1 MQNNTKTIIGDS
13 GTEYI
18 IDRDRTDD
26 DVAFLQAFDK
36 NQKPASGGLSARN
49 VAAGL
54 IEGVGGA
61 IGQGIG
67 ARVAGPVGA
76 SVGGAVLGGLGN
88 VIGQQVSDKPFS
100 MEEAMAAPIANA
112 VPGAPLAKAG
122 AVLLAREAAKQAA
135 ANAASGLAQSLL
147 EGKPM
152 SPEQASMYAGMGA
165 LSTYVGKIVD
175 PGKILSK
182 VEQSKVFQGF
192 ADDYVKKA
200 QALGLKVMPSSL
212 NKNSLNSFLEVL
224 AGPEATAKQLRDIN
238 EELYTSIAAA
248 SVGVKPQL
256 GVRLS
261 EQLDKAS
268 EAAAKPYED
277 IKGLLVKAKA
287 DKSALEKTTLTAT
300 NAHELEVA
308 KSDPAFVEKQIEL
321 GKKAAADIDKFKKA
335 YDDSGAMYRQ
345 YSVSK
350 KLEDSVEAKRLGDL
364 ALQYKKDLKEGL
376 ESYGPQGKILYQQ
389 FEDAR
394 KLISQIKTIQDAL
407 TPAEK
412 VSVSGLG
419 SMASADSPVTGN
431 LDTLMRFAADPRM
444 KSVAS
449 SEATS
454 EARRGMVGNMADLL
468 RAPVAPAAREI
479 LKSNW
484 YQQTIAQPSYVA
496 MPDFVA
502 RAARGS
508 TQAALKQM
516 QSEPNSVL
524 QFYEKIYPRRQ
535 ENQQQTNVAPQ

>member
-18 IDRDRTDD
+18 IDRDLTDD

-36 NQKPASGGLSARN
+36 KQKPASGGLSARN

-182 VEQSKVFQGF
+182 IEQSKVFQGF

-224 AGPEATAKQLRDIN
+224 AGPEATAKELRDMN

-261 EQLDKAS
+261 DQLDKAS
-268 EAAAKPYED
+268 KAAAKPYED
-277 IKGLLVKAKA
+277 IRGLMRKAEA
-287 DKSALEKTTLTAT
+287 DKAALEKTTLTAT
-300 NAHELEVA
+300 NAHELEIA
-308 KSDPAFVEKQIEL
+308 QSDPAFVKKQIEL

-335 YDDSGAMYRQ
+335 YDDSDAMYRQ
-345 YSVSK
+345 YSVSQ
-350 KLEDSVEAKRLGDL
+350 KLEDSVEAKKLGDL

-394 KLISQIKTIQDAL
+394 KLISQIKTIEAAL
-407 TPAEK
+407 TPLEK
-412 VSVSGLG
+412 VSASRLG
-419 SMASADSPVTGN
+419 SMASPDSPVTGN
-431 LDTLMRFAADPRM
+431 LDTLMRFADDPRM
-444 KSVAS
+444 KSVTS
-449 SEATS
+449 LQATG
-454 EARRGMVGNMADLL
+454 ETRRGMLDSIPDLL

-484 YQQTIAQPSYVA
+484 YQQTIAKPSYVA

-535 ENQQQTNVAPQ
+535 ETQQQTNVAPQ

>member
-1 MQNNTKTIIGDS
+1 MQNKTTKITGDS
-13 GTEYI
+13 GIEYSF
-18 IDRDRTDD
+18 DRDLTDE
-26 DVAFLQAFDK
+26 DVAALEAFDK
-36 NQKPASGGLSARN
+36 TQKPAPAAISARN
-49 VAAGL
+49 VAAGA
-54 IEGVGGA
+54 IEGFGGA
-61 IGQGIG
+61 FGQAIG

-76 SVGGAVLGGLGN
+76 SIGGAILGGAGN

-100 MEEAMAAPIANA
+100 LEEAVAAPIANA

-152 SPEQASMYAGMGA
+152 SAEQASMYAGMGA

-224 AGPEATAKQLRDIN
+224 AGPEATAKELRDMN

-268 EAAAKPYED
+268 KAAAKPYED
-277 IKGLLVKAKA
+277 IRGLMAKA
-287 DKSALEKTTLTAT
+287 QADEAALGKTTLTAT
-300 NAHELEVA
+300 NAHELEIA
-308 KSDPAFVEKQIEL
+308 KADPAFVKKQIEL
-321 GKKAAADIDKFKKA
+321 GKKAAADIDKFRDANFNAGSYQEKYKISRDPNDLKLA
-335 YDDSGAMYRQ
+335 NEF
-345 YSVSK
+345 SK
-350 KLEDSVEAKRLGDL
+350 SAVE
-364 ALQYKKDLKEGL
+364 YKKNLQEGL

-394 KLISQIKTIQDAL
+394 KLISQIKTIEAAL
-407 TPAEK
+407 TPLEK
-412 VSVSGLG
+412 VSASRLG
-419 SMASADSPVTGN
+419 SMASPDSPVTGD
-431 LDTLMRFAADPRM
+431 LDTLMRFADDPRM
-444 KSVAS
+444 KSVTS
-449 SEATS
+449 SQATG
-454 EARRGMVGNMADLL
+454 ETRRGMLGSIPDLL

-484 YQQTIAQPSYVA
+484 YQQNIAKPSYVA

-535 ENQQQTNVAPQ
+535 DTQQQTNVAPQ

>member
-1 MQNNTKTIIGDS
+1 MQKNTKTIIGDS
-13 GTEYI
+13 GYEYSY
-18 IDRDRTDD
+18 DGDLTDD
-26 DVAFLQAFDK
+26 KLAALEAFDK
-36 NQKPASGGLSARN
+36 MQKPASGGLSTRN
-49 VAAGL
+49 VAAGV

-61 IGQGIG
+61 FGQAIG

-122 AVLLAREAAKQAA
+122 AVLLAREAAKQSGAIL
-135 ANAASGLAQSLL
+135 ASGLAQSLL

-200 QALGLKVMPSSL
+200 QALGIKVMPSSL

-224 AGPEATAKQLRDIN
+224 AGPEATAKELRDIN

-268 EAAAKPYED
+268 KAAAKPYED
-277 IKGLLVKAKA
+277 IRGLLVKAEA
-287 DKSALEKTTLTAT
+287 DKAALEKTTLTAT

-308 KSDPAFVEKQIEL
+308 KSDPAFVKKQIEL

-412 VSVSGLG
+412 VSVSQLG

-431 LDTLMRFAADPRM
+431 LDTLLRFAADPRM
-444 KSVAS
+444 KSVTS

-454 EARRGMVGNMADLL
+454 EARRGMAGSMADLL

-484 YQQTIAQPSYVA
+484 YQQTIAKPSYVA

>member
-18 IDRDRTDD
+18 IDRDLTDD

-36 NQKPASGGLSARN
+36 KQKPASGGLSARN

-152 SPEQASMYAGMGA
+152 SAEQASMYAGMGA

-182 VEQSKVFQGF
+182 IEQSKVFQGF

-224 AGPEATAKQLRDIN
+224 AGPEATAKELRDMN

-268 EAAAKPYED
+268 KAAAKPYED
-277 IKGLLVKAKA
+277 IRGLMRKAEA
-287 DKSALEKTTLTAT
+287 DKAALEKTTLTAT
-300 NAHELEVA
+300 NAHELEIA
-308 KSDPAFVEKQIEL
+308 QSDPAFVKKQIEL

-335 YDDSGAMYRQ
+335 YDDSDAMYRQ
-345 YSVSK
+345 YSVSQ
-350 KLEDSVEAKRLGDL
+350 KLEDSVEAKKLGDL

-394 KLISQIKTIQDAL
+394 KLISQIKTIEAAL
-407 TPAEK
+407 TPLEK
-412 VSVSGLG
+412 VSASRLG
-419 SMASADSPVTGN
+419 SMASPDSPVTGN
-431 LDTLMRFAADPRM
+431 LDTLMRFADDPRM
-444 KSVAS
+444 KSVTS
-449 SEATS
+449 LQATG
-454 EARRGMVGNMADLL
+454 ETRRGMLDSIPDLL

-484 YQQTIAQPSYVA
+484 YQQTIAKPSYVA

>member
-18 IDRDRTDD
+18 IDRDLTDD

-36 NQKPASGGLSARN
+36 KQKPASGGLSARN

-182 VEQSKVFQGF
+182 IEQSKVFQGF

-224 AGPEATAKQLRDIN
+224 AGPEATAKELRDMN

-268 EAAAKPYED
+268 KAAAKPYED
-277 IKGLLVKAKA
+277 IRGLMRKAEA
-287 DKSALEKTTLTAT
+287 DKAALEKTTLTAT
-300 NAHELEVA
+300 NAHELEIA
-308 KSDPAFVEKQIEL
+308 QSDPAFVKKQIEL

-335 YDDSGAMYRQ
+335 YDDSDAMYRQ
-345 YSVSK
+345 YSVSQ
-350 KLEDSVEAKRLGDL
+350 KLEDSVEAKKLGDL

-394 KLISQIKTIQDAL
+394 KLISQIKTIEAAL
-407 TPAEK
+407 TPLEK
-412 VSVSGLG
+412 VSASRLG
-419 SMASADSPVTGN
+419 SMASPDSPVTGN
-431 LDTLMRFAADPRM
+431 LDTLMRFADDPRM
-444 KSVAS
+444 KSVTS
-449 SEATS
+449 LQATG
-454 EARRGMVGNMADLL
+454 ETRRGMLDSIPDLL

-484 YQQTIAQPSYVA
+484 YQQTIAKPSYVA

>member
-18 IDRDRTDD
+18 IDRDLTDD

-36 NQKPASGGLSARN
+36 KQKPASGGLSARN

-67 ARVAGPVGA
+67 ARVAGKIGA
-76 SVGGAVLGGLGN
+76 SVGGAVLGGLSN

-100 MEEAMAAPIANA
+100 MEEAIAAPIANA

-152 SPEQASMYAGMGA
+152 SAEQASMYAGMGA

-182 VEQSKVFQGF
+182 IEQSKVFQGF

-224 AGPEATAKQLRDIN
+224 AGPEATAKELRDMN

-268 EAAAKPYED
+268 KAAAKPYED
-277 IKGLLVKAKA
+277 IRGLMRKAEA
-287 DKSALEKTTLTAT
+287 DKAALEKTTLTAT
-300 NAHELEVA
+300 NAHELEIA
-308 KSDPAFVEKQIEL
+308 QSDPAFVKKQIEL

-335 YDDSGAMYRQ
+335 YDDSDAMYRQ
-345 YSVSK
+345 YSVSQ
-350 KLEDSVEAKRLGDL
+350 KLEDSVEAKKLGDL

-394 KLISQIKTIQDAL
+394 KLISQIKTIEAAL
-407 TPAEK
+407 TPLEK
-412 VSVSGLG
+412 VSASRLG
-419 SMASADSPVTGN
+419 SMASPDSPVTGN
-431 LDTLMRFAADPRM
+431 LDTLMRFADDPRM
-444 KSVAS
+444 KSVTS
-449 SEATS
+449 LQATG
-454 EARRGMVGNMADLL
+454 ETRRGMLDSIPDLL

-484 YQQTIAQPSYVA
+484 YQQTIAKPSYVA

>member
-13 GTEYI
+13 GYEYSY
-18 IDRDRTDD
+18 DGDLTDD
-26 DVAFLQAFDK
+26 KLAALEAFDK
-36 NQKPASGGLSARN
+36 MQKPAPGGLSARN

-67 ARVAGPVGA
+67 GRVAGPIGA
-76 SVGGAVLGGLGN
+76 SIGGAILGGAGN

-100 MEEAMAAPIANA
+100 VEEAMAAPIANA

-122 AVLLAREAAKQAA
+122 AVLLAKEAGKQAA
-135 ANAASGLAQSLL
+135 ANVAQLAAEKLL
-147 EGKPM
+147 KGEPLT
-152 SPEQASMYAGMGA
+152 PEQASMYAGMGA

-200 QALGLKVMPSSL
+200 QALGIKAMPSSL
-212 NKNSLNSFLEVL
+212 NKNSLNSFLEIL
-224 AGPEATAKQLRDIN
+224 AGPEVTAKELRDIN
-238 EELYTSIAAA
+238 EELFTGIAAA

-268 EAAAKPYED
+268 KAAAKPYED
-277 IKGLLVKAKA
+277 IRGLMAKA
-287 DKSALEKTTLTAT
+287 QADEDALKKTALTAT
-300 NAHELEVA
+300 NAHELEIA
-308 KSDPAFVEKQIEL
+308 RADPAYVKKQIEL
-321 GKKAAADIDKFKKA
+321 GKKAAANIDKFKDANFKA
-335 YDDSGAMYRQ
+335 GSYQEKYK
-345 YSVSK
+345 VSRDPND
-350 KLEDSVEAKRLGDL
+350 LDL
-364 ALQYKKDLKEGL
+364 ASKFAKEAVQHKKNLQEGL
-376 ESYGPQGKILYQQ
+376 ESYGPEGKQLYKQ

-394 KLISQIKTIQDAL
+394 KLISQIKTIESAL
-407 TPAEK
+407 TPGEK
-412 VSVSGLG
+412 VSASRLG
-419 SMASADSPVTGN
+419 SMASPDSPVTGN

-444 KSVAS
+444 KSVTS

-454 EARRGMVGNMADLL
+454 EARKGMASGMADLL

-484 YQQTIAQPSYVA
+484 YQQTMAKPSYVA

-516 QSEPNSVL
+516 QSEPNSLL
-524 QFYEKIYPRRQ
+524 QFYQNVYPRRP
-535 ENQQQTNVAPQ
+535 ETQQQTNVAP

>member
-1 MQNNTKTIIGDS
+1 MQNTTKTIVGDS
-13 GTEYI
+13 GYEYSY
-18 IDRDRTDD
+18 DGDLTDD
-26 DVAFLQAFDK
+26 KLAALEAFDK
-36 NQKPASGGLSARN
+36 MQKPATGGISARN

-67 ARVAGPVGA
+67 GRVAGPIGA
-76 SVGGAVLGGLGN
+76 SIGGAILGGAGN

-100 MEEAMAAPIANA
+100 IEEAMAAPIANA

-122 AVLLAREAAKQAA
+122 AVLLAKEAGKQAA
-135 ANAASGLAQSLL
+135 ANVASLAAEKLL
-147 EGKPM
+147 KGEPLT
-152 SPEQASMYAGMGA
+152 PEQASMYAGMGA

-192 ADDYVKKA
+192 ADEYVKKA
-200 QALGLKVMPSSL
+200 QALGFKVMPSSL

-224 AGPEATAKQLRDIN
+224 AGPEVTAKELRDIN
-238 EELYTSIAAA
+238 EELFTGIAAA

-256 GVRLS
+256 GARLS
-261 EQLDKAS
+261 QQLDKAS
-268 EAAAKPYED
+268 EAAAKPYEE
-277 IKGLLVKAKA
+277 IRGLMAKSQA
-287 DKSALEKTTLTAT
+287 DEAALEKTALTAT

-308 KSDPAFVEKQIEL
+308 RADPAYVKKQIEL
-321 GKKAAADIDKFKKA
+321 GKKAAADIDKFRDANFKA
-335 YDDSGAMYRQ
+335 GSYLEKYNLSRDPNDL
-345 YSVSK
+345 
-350 KLEDSVEAKRLGDL
+350 KLADEFTKSAAE
-364 ALQYKKDLKEGL
+364 YKKSLKEGL
-376 ESYGPQGKILYQQ
+376 ESYGPEGKELYKQ

-394 KLISQIKTIQDAL
+394 KLISQIKTIESAL

-412 VSVSGLG
+412 VSASKLG
-419 SMASADSPVTGN
+419 SMASPDSPATGN

-444 KSVAS
+444 KSVTS

-454 EARRGMVGNMADLL
+454 EARKGMASGMADLL

-484 YQQTIAQPSYVA
+484 YQQTMAKPSYVA

-516 QSEPNSVL
+516 QSEPNSLL
-524 QFYEKIYPRRQ
+524 QFYQNIYPRRQ
-535 ENQQQTNVAPQ
+535 EETARPTP

>member
-18 IDRDRTDD
+18 IDRDLTDD

-36 NQKPASGGLSARN
+36 KQKPASGGLSARN

-182 VEQSKVFQGF
+182 IEQSKVFQGF

-224 AGPEATAKQLRDIN
+224 AGPEATAKELRDMN

-268 EAAAKPYED
+268 KAAAKPYED
-277 IKGLLVKAKA
+277 IRGLMRKAEA
-287 DKSALEKTTLTAT
+287 DKAALEKTTLTAT
-300 NAHELEVA
+300 NAHELEIA
-308 KSDPAFVEKQIEL
+308 QSDPAFVKKQIEL

-335 YDDSGAMYRQ
+335 YDDSDAMYRQ
-345 YSVSK
+345 YSVSQ
-350 KLEDSVEAKRLGDL
+350 KLEDSVEAKKLGDL

-394 KLISQIKTIQDAL
+394 KLISQIKTIEAAL
-407 TPAEK
+407 TPLEK
-412 VSVSGLG
+412 VSASRLG
-419 SMASADSPVTGN
+419 SMASPDSPVTGN
-431 LDTLMRFAADPRM
+431 LDTLMRFADDPRM
-444 KSVAS
+444 KSVTS
-449 SEATS
+449 LQATG
-454 EARRGMVGNMADLL
+454 ETRRGMLDSIPDLL

-484 YQQTIAQPSYVA
+484 YQQTIAKPSYVA

-535 ENQQQTNVAPQ
+535 ETQQQTNVAPQ

>member
-13 GTEYI
+13 GYEYSY
-18 IDRDRTDD
+18 DGDLTDD
-26 DVAFLQAFDK
+26 KLAALEAFDK
-36 NQKPASGGLSARN
+36 MQKPASGGISARN

-61 IGQGIG
+61 FGQAIG
-67 ARVAGPVGA
+67 ARVAGPTGA
-76 SVGGAVLGGLGN
+76 SIGGAILGGLGN

-100 MEEAMAAPIANA
+100 MSEAMAAPIANA
-112 VPGAPLAKAG
+112 VPGEPLAKAG
-122 AVLLAREAAKQAA
+122 AVLLAREASKQSA
-135 ANAASGLAQSLL
+135 ANLAAGLAQSLL

-224 AGPEATAKQLRDIN
+224 AGPEATAKELRDIN

-256 GVRLS
+256 GVRLK

-277 IKGLLVKAKA
+277 IRGLLVKAEA
-287 DKSALEKTTLTAT
+287 DKAALEKTKLTAT
-300 NAHELEVA
+300 NAHELEIA
-308 KSDPAFVEKQIEL
+308 QSDPAFVKKQIEL

-412 VSVSGLG
+412 VSVSQLG

-431 LDTLMRFAADPRM
+431 LDTLLRFAADPRM
-444 KSVAS
+444 KSVTS
-449 SEATS
+449 SEATI
-454 EARRGMVGNMADLL
+454 EARRGMVGSMANLL
-468 RAPVAPAAREI
+468 RAPVAPAAQEI

-484 YQQTIAQPSYVA
+484 YQQTIAKPSYVA

>member
-1 MQNNTKTIIGDS
+1 M
-13 GTEYI
+13 
-18 IDRDRTDD
+18 
-26 DVAFLQAFDK
+26 
-36 NQKPASGGLSARN
+36 
-49 VAAGL
+49 
-54 IEGVGGA
+54 
-61 IGQGIG
+61 
-67 ARVAGPVGA
+67 
-76 SVGGAVLGGLGN
+76 
-88 VIGQQVSDKPFS
+88 
-100 MEEAMAAPIANA
+100 
-112 VPGAPLAKAG
+112 
-122 AVLLAREAAKQAA
+122 
-135 ANAASGLAQSLL
+135 
-147 EGKPM
+147 
-152 SPEQASMYAGMGA
+152 
-165 LSTYVGKIVD
+165 
-175 PGKILSK
+175 
-182 VEQSKVFQGF
+182 
-192 ADDYVKKA
+192 
-200 QALGLKVMPSSL
+200 
-212 NKNSLNSFLEVL
+212 
-224 AGPEATAKQLRDIN
+224 N

-256 GVRLS
+256 GVRLK

-277 IKGLLVKAKA
+277 IRGLLGKAEA
-287 DKSALEKTTLTAT
+287 DKAALEKTTLTAT

-308 KSDPAFVEKQIEL
+308 KSDPAFVKKQIEL

-412 VSVSGLG
+412 VSVSRLG

-431 LDTLMRFAADPRM
+431 LDTLLRFAADPRM
-444 KSVAS
+444 KSVTS
-449 SEATS
+449 LEATS
-454 EARRGMVGNMADLL
+454 EARRGMAGSMADLL

-484 YQQTIAQPSYVA
+484 YQQTIAKPSYVA

>member
-1 MQNNTKTIIGDS
+1 MQNKTTKITGDS
-13 GTEYI
+13 GIEYSF
-18 IDRDRTDD
+18 DRDLTDED
-26 DVAFLQAFDK
+26 LAALEAFDK
-36 NQKPASGGLSARN
+36 TQKPAPAAISARN
-49 VAAGL
+49 VAAGA
-54 IEGVGGA
+54 IEGFGGA
-61 IGQGIG
+61 FGQAIG

-76 SVGGAVLGGLGN
+76 SIGGAILGGAGN

-100 MEEAMAAPIANA
+100 LEEAVAAPIANA

-152 SPEQASMYAGMGA
+152 SAEQASMYAGMGA

-224 AGPEATAKQLRDIN
+224 AGPEATAKQLRDMN

-256 GVRLS
+256 GVNLKK
-261 EQLDKAS
+261 QLEAAS
-268 EAAAKPYED
+268 ERAAKPYED
-277 IKGLLVKAKA
+277 IRGLMAKA
-287 DKSALEKTTLTAT
+287 EADKAALDKTALTAT
-300 NAHELEVA
+300 NAHELEIA
-308 KSDPAFVEKQIEL
+308 QSDPAFVKKQIEL

-335 YDDSGAMYRQ
+335 NDQSGAMYEQ

-350 KLEDSVEAKRLGDL
+350 QLADVQKAKELGEL

-407 TPAEK
+407 TPALN
-412 VSVSGLG
+412 VSPSALG
-419 SMASADSPVTGN
+419 SMASAKSPVTGD
-431 LDTLMRFAADPRM
+431 LDTLMRFAADPRF
-444 KSVAS
+444 KSVTS

-454 EARRGMVGNMADLL
+454 EARRGMLGSIPDLL
-468 RAPVAPAAREI
+468 RAPIAPAAREI

-484 YQQTIAQPSYVA
+484 YQQNIAKPSYVA

-535 ENQQQTNVAPQ
+535 DTQQQTNVAPQ